1 VIEQLF
7 AMAPGNGGASGGSAG
22 LLSMLPFILI
32 FFVIY
37 FLMIRPQVK
46 RQKEMKMMLNNL
58 NKGNKVIT
66 TGGIIG
72 TIVGFKE
79 KDNIVIL
86 KIDQSVK
93 VEILKT
99 GITKIISKE

>member
-1 VIEQLF
+1 MIEQLF
-7 AMAPGNGGASGGSAG
+7 AMASGGEGAGGGSAC

-46 RQKEMKMMLNNL
+46 RQKETKMMLDNL

-79 KDNIVIL
+79 NDNIVIL
-86 KIDQSVK
+86 KIDQNVK

-99 GITKIISKE
+99 GITKVISRE